1 MYVGTYLSW
10 LRPTSDAR
18 CYTSHDVEKENLFK
32 GRDTLPLSIYHEDDM
47 SKKTLFGGIF
57 AHLAVAAIGWFWRE
71 KSVLTSQP
79 CFPPSSKRRKS
90 EGTISVRTFSNYIFL
105 FPFCFIIPNVRS
117 SSYFWRRRRYEVLFH
132 TKQLD
137 VWKLDGGGGSSLVC
151 STFFKSNGIA
161 KFMTLQLTKL
171 VATTATEGRNC
182 QNHFKYRQRGNVGE
196 DG

>member
-1 MYVGTYLSW
+1 MRMTWVKRHFLAEF
-10 LRPTSDAR
+10 LRIWQSRMILAGKIRLD
-18 CYTSHDVEKENLFK
+18 
-32 GRDTLPLSIYHEDDM
+32 LP
-47 SKKTLFGGIF
+47 
-57 AHLAVAAIGWFWRE
+57 AAPPP
-71 KSVLTSQP
+71 P

-117 SSYFWRRRRYEVLFH
+117 SSYFWRRRRRYEVLLH

-137 VWKLDGGGGSSLVC
+137 VWKLDGGGGCGSSLVC

-196 DG
+196 GGSLVQSSC